1 MFSTRYDDIY
11 VAFEEITQHYDMFI
25 SSEAQMLVLAFSDA
39 VFLHTRQHVI
49 DSIRPL
55 TQTAQL
61 FSLQK
66 KNYKYLKTHQNIFVI
81 YIYCNVPSQFK
92 IQEKIYIHAQNT

>member
-1 MFSTRYDDIY
+1 MFSTRHDDIY
-11 VAFEEITQHYDMFI
+11 VAFEEITQSYDLFI

-39 VFLHTRQHVI
+39 VFLHTMQNVI

-55 TQTAQL
+55 TQTTQL

-66 KNYKYLKTHQNIFVI
+66 KNYIYL
-81 YIYCNVPSQFK
+81 
-92 IQEKIYIHAQNT
+92 